1 MVLGIKFYN
10 YLGAVLAIACFAL
23 LLYTLYEQNWL
34 ALVDVVVLMVSLVVY
49 NKLRGLSILI

>member
-10 YLGAVLAIACFAL
+10 YLGAVLAIVCFAL